1 MSARIRAFAA
11 LACSLAVSWPSPPA
25 AAQDLARDPLY
36 EALGA
41 QSGLTHLV
49 EDLGGRLLSDPRMRP
64 FFKDTDLAHL
74 KEQLVIQLCEVSG
87 GPCRRQGKDMAKVHA
102 GVDISPTDFN
112 ALVEVLQQS
121 MDAQGIAFATQN
133 KLLARLAPMHR
144 EIVNTP

>member
-1 MSARIRAFAA
+1 MSARLRAFAA
-11 LACSLAVSWPSPPA
+11 LACSLALAWPALPA
-25 AAQDLARDPLY
+25 GAQDSTHDTLY

-49 EDLGGRLLSDPRMRP
+49 EDLVARLLSDPRMRP
-64 FFKDTDLAHL
+64 FFKDSDLARL

-102 GVDISPTDFN
+102 GVDISPSDFN

-121 MDAQGIAFATQN
+121 MDAQGIAFTTQN

-144 EIVNTP
+144 EIVNTR